1 MPLTR
6 RVRNESFLAV
16 MSPRGVAS
24 LRPKYD
30 AARLDIPRVHTPFLF
45 LLIIGRRDIKRADL
59 AMSRESRACLIRLK
73 HRSQVLTSLLARP
86 SDKKSD
92 ATSLPAFSRWGQ
104 GHVFFSSKPTRWNR
118 TLLPFT
124 GLCSLSPDFIVTS
137 LFKGSVLTLAD
148 PSSDFWV
155 AFRVAANP
163 DSPRSVSLSLSDR
176 SPNFDAEPVDYSA
189 PWILTQFMIIYRN
202 ERRCCMVCRLL
213 VVANFTALWTSVAL
227 SSEIQE
233 TFRISQFHNSKTATE
248 HSACVTRRH
257 YFNARILPGLI
268 PWS

>member
-1 MPLTR
+1 
-6 RVRNESFLAV
+6 

-24 LRPKYD
+24 LRPKCD
-30 AARLDIPRVHTPFLF
+30 AARLDIPRVHTPLLF
-45 LLIIGRRDIKRADL
+45 LLIIERRDIKRADF
-59 AMSRESRACLIRLK
+59 SDVVRITRLIRLK
-73 HRSQVLTSLLARP
+73 HRGQVLTSLLARP
-86 SDKKSD
+86 SGKKSD
-92 ATSLPAFSRWGQ
+92 ATPLPAFSRWGQ

-124 GLCSLSPDFIVTS
+124 GLCSLSSDFIVTS

-148 PSSDFWV
+148 PSPDFWV

-176 SPNFDAEPVDYSA
+176 SANFGAKPVDYSA
-189 PWILTQFMIIYRN
+189 PWILTQFMIIHRN
-202 ERRCCMVCRLL
+202 GRRCCMVCRLL

-227 SSEIQE
+227 LSEIQE
-233 TFRISQFHNSKTATE
+233 TFRISQFHNSKIATE
-248 HSACVTRRH
+248 HGACVTRRH
-257 YFNARILPGLI
+257 YFNVRILPGLI

>member
-1 MPLTR
+1 MRRGEARHTARAYTSPFSAYHREARHQKGGLSDVARITR
-6 RVRNESFLAV
+6 
-16 MSPRGVAS
+16 
-24 LRPKYD
+24 
-30 AARLDIPRVHTPFLF
+30 
-45 LLIIGRRDIKRADL
+45 
-59 AMSRESRACLIRLK
+59 LIRLK
-73 HRSQVLTSLLARP
+73 HRGQVLTSLLARP

-92 ATSLPAFSRWGQ
+92 ATSLPAFPRWGQ

-118 TLLPFT
+118 TPLPFI

-148 PSSDFWV
+148 PPPDFWV

-176 SPNFDAEPVDYSA
+176 SPVDYSP
-189 PWILTQFMIIYRN
+189 PWILTQIMIIHRN
-202 ERRCCMVCRLL
+202 ERRCCMVCRSL

-248 HSACVTRRH
+248 HGACVTRRH

>member
-1 MPLTR
+1 
-6 RVRNESFLAV
+6 
-16 MSPRGVAS
+16 MSARGVAS
-24 LRPKYD
+24 LRPKCD
-30 AARLDIPRVHTPFLF
+30 AARLDIPRVHTPLLF
-45 LLIIGRRDIKRADL
+45 LLIIGRRDIKRTDFSDVA
-59 AMSRESRACLIRLK
+59 RITRLIRLK
-73 HRSQVLTSLLARP
+73 HRGQVLTSLLARP

-104 GHVFFSSKPTRWNR
+104 EHVFFSSKPTRWNR

-148 PSSDFWV
+148 PSPDFWV
-155 AFRVAANP
+155 AFRVAANS

-176 SPNFDAEPVDYSA
+176 SPNFDAKPVDYSA
-189 PWILTQFMIIYRN
+189 PWILTQLMIIHRN

-227 SSEIQE
+227 WSEIQE
-233 TFRISQFHNSKTATE
+233 TFRISQFHNLKTATE
-248 HSACVTRRH
+248 HGACVTRRH
-257 YFNARILPGLI
+257 YFNARILPGLT